1 MKRITNLLQ
10 LVKIRLCSI
19 IHGARPVSNVTY
31 FPKPS
36 HWSAASVVSPGSEI
50 DYLVAPLVQ
59 FVEELDHADVMCR
72 DPNFGKNVAC
82 HLPNGV
88 GNL

>member
-1 MKRITNLLQ
+1 MI
-10 LVKIRLCSI
+10 
-19 IHGARPVSNVTY
+19 
-31 FPKPS
+31 
-36 HWSAASVVSPGSEI
+36 SPGSEI

-59 FVEELDHADVMCR
+59 FVEKLDHADVVSR
-72 DPNFGKNVAC
+72 DPNFGKNVAG